1 MKIKSKA
8 AEHSEL
14 KEPILNL
21 ETMFNSIINEDYEI
35 NDLLHIQDF
44 KEFIKGKKFKD
55 LNSKESTFS
64 DADIQNVLEYQ
75 AMLKKISKSSIISDK
90 AKQIETYITEQ
101 INNQLYGDF
110 KYDAAKKDYY
120 LDPHTDEIG
129 EEAILKYIFKQI
141 QDFLIN

>member
-1 MKIKSKA
+1 M
-8 AEHSEL
+8 
-14 KEPILNL
+14 
-21 ETMFNSIINEDYEI
+21 
-35 NDLLHIQDF
+35 
-44 KEFIKGKKFKD
+44 
-55 LNSKESTFS
+55 
-64 DADIQNVLEYQ
+64 LEYQ

-110 KYDAAKKDYY
+110 KYDVAKKDYY
-120 LDPHTDEIG
+120 LDPHIDEIG